1 MGGHFLEP
9 EMDHGQGLE
18 KDPEGLTP
26 IERQIR
32 QPDSV
37 GVNSFKEGIRMTNTQ
52 RDATKSALNAWKSYE
67 SFS

>member
-1 MGGHFLEP
+1 MVHFLDA
-9 EMDHGQGLE
+9 EMDKGDALS
-18 KDPEGLTP
+18 KDPEGLSP

-37 GVNSFKEGIRMTNTQ
+37 GANCFHEGIKMTNTG
-52 RDATKSALNAWKSYE
+52 RDATKSALSAWKSYE